1 MNKLS
6 NKYQKMENRLNVYG
20 LSGLMNTGNT
30 CYMNSAIQAISNL
43 YYLRNYL
50 LKNAHKIFSNAEEK
64 ISPYI
69 TAIENNM
76 ATNLNKMNDLS
87 LPQNIRDGF
96 LKKYNESKKKYDILL
111 ERVNKWK
118 NFINISHHD
127 NNLSVE
133 EQTKILNNTMTF
145 RILCLLKGMWK
156 KNSNIKP
163 TSFRYVFSEI
173 NNYFDDNNHHDAEEA
188 YSYIIRQ
195 MQEELNI
202 STNIRIRTVLFEID
216 ELMKYKNDINA
227 THNIE
232 EKKRLIE
239 SYDKMKK
246 SMSNESR
253 LALDS
258 YKEMKKYYS
267 NYSKITEIFTSFM
280 HLNRSCPLCDFQNHN
295 FESFLHLPLS
305 IPDKQ
310 ELNIYDCFNELCKTE
325 ILDENNL
332 WNCGNCKQYVKGM
345 LKTELWTNPIVLV
358 IQIKRFDFIKMRQN
372 NALITYPLENLDI
385 SPFLSK
391 IKHSN
396 INFSKYN
403 LQSVICHTG
412 EMTSGHYYTYAKNE
426 DTNIW
431 YEFNDQIIRE
441 IPMDRIQTN
450 FAYILTY
457 VKNE

>member
-43 YYLRNYL
+43 YYLRNYLFENEEEIKKIL

-239 SYDKMKK
+239 S
-246 SMSNESR
+246 
-253 LALDS
+253 
-258 YKEMKKYYS
+258 
-267 NYSKITEIFTSFM
+267 
-280 HLNRSCPLCDFQNHN
+280 
-295 FESFLHLPLS
+295 FLHLPLS